1 MALDAEELE
10 FERELADKRHNEIVD
25 VLKAIKIPEQKD
37 STKFIVNL
45 EDAIRKLSDKVS
57 KIEQPNIVTEKTT
70 INQTEVVNSLNE
82 MIKEFKSLKDSLTEK
97 KSPKEWEFN
106 VVRNNFGFIQSVTAK
121 QIEP

>member
-70 INQTEVVNSLNE
+70 INQTEVVN
-82 MIKEFKSLKDSLTEK
+82 
-97 KSPKEWEFN
+97 
-106 VVRNNFGFIQSVTAK
+106 
-121 QIEP
+121 